1 MPKSS
6 IDKSVIFLLII
17 IVAMVAFGVAM
28 AALLRVEPIQK
39 AVDEDRPINI
49 ALILEHNGKPL
60 STQLLMYYPGNARG
74 ALLDIPAE
82 TGLILRSLNRFD
94 RIDLLYK
101 QSDPVP
107 YVEELASLCATNL
120 DYYLVFTM
128 QGYSDLVDMLDGVSV
143 FMPNRVSGTIDER
156 GFSLPAGSVQLDGGK
171 MALYARYQDSDRP
184 ESEGVARR
192 QLLFQALLRRI
203 GERSDYLFQKDVIA
217 QLSSRVRTNLKPLS
231 FQRLLVEFARMDMD
245 RAVIQRLTGTYRN
258 VEGKQL
264 LFPAWDGQ
272 LVKDIVKQTLNALLN
287 AEATAVEDKVFTL
300 EILNGTASSGLAQKT
315 ADIYESFGYE
325 IVSIG
330 NAASQDIAKTQIQY
344 RFNYEAAAS
353 MVANVIRCENIVSGD
368 PELNSSA
375 PADFVIIL
383 GRDFDGRYCVN

>member
-1 MPKSS
+1 MPKSA

-17 IVAMVAFGVAM
+17 IAAMAAFGVTM
-28 AALLRVEPIQK
+28 ASLLRVEPIQK

-101 QSDPVP
+101 QADPGP
-107 YVEELASLCATNL
+107 YVSELAALCATNL
-120 DYYLVFTM
+120 DYYIVFTM
-128 QGYSDLVDMLDGVSV
+128 QAYSDLVDMLDGLSI
-143 FMPNRVSGTIDER
+143 FMPNRVTGTLDER
-156 GFSLPAGSVQLDGGK
+156 GFSLPAGSVLLDGGK
-171 MALYARYQDSDRP
+171 MALYARYQEADRP
-184 ESEGVARR
+184 ESEAVARR

-203 GERSDYLFQKDVIA
+203 GERSDYLFQKDVLA
-217 QLSSRVRTNLKPLS
+217 QLSKRVRTNLKPQS
-231 FQRLLVEFARMDMD
+231 FERLLVEFARVDMD
-245 RAVIQRLTGTYRN
+245 RAVIQRLTGTYRS

-300 EILNGTASSGLAQKT
+300 EILNGTASRGLAQKT

-330 NAASQDIAKTQIQY
+330 NAASQDIAKTQILY
-344 RFNYEAAAS
+344 RFNYEAAAA
-353 MVANVIRCENIVSGD
+353 MVANVIRCENIASGD